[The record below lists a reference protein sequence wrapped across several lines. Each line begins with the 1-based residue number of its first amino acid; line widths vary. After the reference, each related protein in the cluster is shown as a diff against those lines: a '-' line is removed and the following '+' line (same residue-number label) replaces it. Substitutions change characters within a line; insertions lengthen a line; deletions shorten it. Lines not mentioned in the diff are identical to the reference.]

1 MYKISKQQGQIFLRK
16 KNFPAENLCL
26 YENGRPWSPAGWEI
40 LRSSLHC
47 AGQSSPVPSLF
58 PFPHQQNANES
69 PHFTD
74 EKTEAQR
81 GNRIF
86 PKLPDFIVLGLARDK
101 GSLKQANTFG
111 FFKLVFSKYLVNIY
125 LEVRLGAAQRRMKKS
140 DPGGCLSLSF
150 TLAIPFWS
158 QLA

>member
-1 MYKISKQQGQIFLRK
+1 MLGAGVAVAMLAASVVYLLRARHR
-16 KNFPAENLCL
+16 AERFTYFTSFKPCNNSVRGC
-26 YENGRPWSPAGWEI
+26 YYR
-40 LRSSLHC
+40 
-47 AGQSSPVPSLF
+47 
-58 PFPHQQNANES
+58 